1 MAEFPVLETRR
12 LVLRGLSPEDESA
25 IFAIYS
31 NPEVTRF
38 CDIVTLADLPQAGRL
53 LRFFQSQFEKNT
65 GIRWGIT
72 EKGLPR
78 VIGLCGVVWYPH
90 NRSAL
95 LSYDLDRNYW
105 NRGIMTE
112 AVDAVVRYVFT
123 TFGINRITATTCVEN
138 GRSIRVLQHSGF
150 QEEGILRDW
159 GFWKGR
165 FEDLRCFSCLRRDL
179 QAGFTG
185 QEAAHNCSIPEKLCP
200 GSPEGLPEELN
211 ASKPMSCS

>member
-1 MAEFPVLETRR
+1 MAEFPVLETSR
-12 LVLRGLSPEDESA
+12 LVLRGLLPEDESA
-25 IFAIYS
+25 IFTIYS

-38 CDIVTLADLPQAGRL
+38 CDIVTLADRQQAGRL
-53 LRFFQSQFEKNT
+53 LAFFQSQFEKNT

-72 EKGLPR
+72 EKGLPG

-95 LSYDLDRNYW
+95 LSYDLDQNYW
-105 NRGIMTE
+105 SRGIMTE
-112 AVDAVVRYVFT
+112 AVDAVIRYVFT

-138 GRSIRVLQHSGF
+138 KRSIRVLQHSGF

-165 FEDLRCFSCLRRDL
+165 FEDLRCFSRLRRDL
-179 QAGFTG
+179 RAGLTG
-185 QEAAHNCSIPEKLCP
+185 REAAHNRPF
-200 GSPEGLPEELN
+200 PEGFAVDHLEACP
-211 ASKPMSCS
+211 KPKNSMPQSQ